1 MRAKKKRS
9 CGSFPPRTG
18 EAPGDATYAHVG
30 AVVVVCPEPLRG
42 LILGLLDV
50 FNDVLVQPF
59 VPDGAV
65 AAFDVGVLLRLSG
78 LNVLDGNPLFLCPFR
93 QLVL

>member
-1 MRAKKKRS
+1 M
-9 CGSFPPRTG
+9 
-18 EAPGDATYAHVG
+18 
-30 AVVVVCPEPLRG
+30 
-42 LILGLLDV
+42 ILSLLDA

-78 LNVLDGNPLFLCPFR
+78 LDVLDGNPLFLCPFR